1 MKRLICWA
9 IVLVM
14 LLTAL
19 PAMADNTRTSGLYT
33 YEIKGN
39 GTITITG
46 FDWEANGNADIYIP
60 NLIDGYIVTAIG
72 DEAFKCEQRGKG
84 GCSLTLPDTITAIGK
99 KAFWKASLWRI
110 NLPDNLQNI
119 GYGAFVGNNC
129 EFVISGKHNYFAVI
143 DCVLYNK
150 VKKELLFC
158 PSTSSDIS
166 IPEGIIS
173 IGDYAFYRDEEK
185 WYDAVGKVQLPSTIQ
200 HIGNFAF
207 YGFQF
212 DYGSS
217 FMPESL
223 QTIGESAFEKSGFMD
238 GSFKGFAFIPTTV
251 TSIGKAAF
259 RESNWWNEIVLAEGC
274 VLSTFEEETFKDCK
288 AQICIDTKN
297 IHSVAPY
304 AFYQSGGAA
313 DNVKWEYL
321 DSIDNWGEY
330 AFTDTF
336 GNTVF
341 DEDTCA
347 KAKLSSKL
355 TKLPAGFELIC
366 NLPDTVTS
374 ISSHAYNGIVT
385 DYRLSSALIDIA
397 ADAFPRGSTFV
408 VDAGSYAELWC
419 KENGFGY
426 TIEGQEDDLSWL
438 NN

>member
-1 MKRLICWA
+1 M
-9 IVLVM
+9 
-14 LLTAL
+14 
-19 PAMADNTRTSGLYT
+19 
-33 YEIKGN
+33 
-39 GTITITG
+39 
-46 FDWEANGNADIYIP
+46 
-60 NLIDGYIVTAIG
+60 
-72 DEAFKCEQRGKG
+72 
-84 GCSLTLPDTITAIGK
+84 
-99 KAFWKASLWRI
+99 
-110 NLPDNLQNI
+110 
-119 GYGAFVGNNC
+119 
-129 EFVISGKHNYFAVI
+129 
-143 DCVLYNK
+143 LYNK

-158 PSTSSDIS
+158 PSTSNDIS

-185 WYDAVGKVQLPSTIQ
+185 WYDAMGEVQLPSTIQ

-212 DYGSS
+212 DYHSS

-223 QTIGESAFEKSGFMD
+223 QTIGESAFEKSGFKE
-238 GSFKGFAFIPTTV
+238 SVFIPTTV

-259 RESNWWNEIVLAEGC
+259 RESDCEGRYLIILAEGC
-274 VLSTFEEETFKDCK
+274 VLSTIEEETFKDCK

-297 IHSVAPY
+297 VHSVAPY
-304 AFYQSGGAA
+304 AFYQSERVAN
-313 DNVKWEYL
+313 NVKWEYL

-330 AFTDTF
+330 AFTDMF

-374 ISSHAYNGIVT
+374 ISSHAYSGIVT

-408 VDAGSYAELWC
+408 VDVGSYAELWC